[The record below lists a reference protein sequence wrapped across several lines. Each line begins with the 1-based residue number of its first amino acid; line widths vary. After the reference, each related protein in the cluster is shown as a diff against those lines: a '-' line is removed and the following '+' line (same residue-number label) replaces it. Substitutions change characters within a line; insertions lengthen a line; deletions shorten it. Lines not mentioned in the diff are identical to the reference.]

1 LPVCALI
8 DVLLKN
14 LNLCGT
20 GRTSYSKKDE
30 MGPGENFANKKPEA
44 SGKEGMQKVN
54 CGNAFWKGL

>member
-1 LPVCALI
+1 MI

-30 MGPGENFANKKPEA
+30 MGPGEKFANKKPEA
-44 SGKEGMQKVN
+44 SGKEGTQKLTVGTRSGKA
-54 CGNAFWKGL
+54 CEC